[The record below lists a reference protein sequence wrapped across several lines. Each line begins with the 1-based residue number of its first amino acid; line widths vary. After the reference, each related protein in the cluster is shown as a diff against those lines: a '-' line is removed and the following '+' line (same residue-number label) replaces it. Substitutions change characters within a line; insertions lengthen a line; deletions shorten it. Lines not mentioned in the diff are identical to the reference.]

1 MHKLIDGQNRVR
13 HNRPSNSSK
22 ENLYKNVKR
31 DTSSVY
37 KHVMKNFSLLAEVSH
52 DEASSWETSAS
63 REEELTTPALDV
75 LRGTLL

>member
-1 MHKLIDGQNRVR
+1 MHKLIDGHNRVR
-13 HNRPSNSSK
+13 YNRPSNSSK

-52 DEASSWETSAS
+52 DEACLLYTSDAAD
-63 REEELTTPALDV
+63 E
-75 LRGTLL
+75 